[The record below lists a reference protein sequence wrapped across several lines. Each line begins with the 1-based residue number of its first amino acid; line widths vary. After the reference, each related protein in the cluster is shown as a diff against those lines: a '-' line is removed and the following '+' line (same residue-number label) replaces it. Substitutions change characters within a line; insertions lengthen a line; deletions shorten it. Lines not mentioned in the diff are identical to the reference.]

1 MNDNARAYARL
12 RYRLMLVDLGLG
24 MAFLLAFQFSGT
36 SHALAG
42 WWRERTGAAWLQL
55 LGYAAVF
62 ASLYYLVNLP
72 LHFYSSFSIEHR
84 FGLSRMTIADWLK
97 RELKQVALSALLGL
111 LVLQGLYALLRH
123 APATWPVWATVG
135 WVGISVVMARIF
147 PTLLLP
153 LFYKTVPL
161 HNDEL
166 TQRLLELCARVGLP
180 ALGVFRVGLGA
191 ETRKA
196 NAALAG
202 LGNTRRVLVS
212 DTLLSEFT
220 PEEIE
225 GVLAHELAHHRYRHI
240 LKMLVLSTIGS
251 WLAFELTARASDAW
265 LSSFGVQS
273 LADPA
278 GLPLLLF
285 WFSVLG
291 FIGMPLQNG
300 LSRVFEWE
308 ADRFAAA
315 MIKSPK
321 VFADAL
327 RRLAQLNLADPAP
340 PRWVVWWFYDHPPIA
355 DRISAADRA

>member
-161 HNDEL
+161 HN
-166 TQRLLELCARVGLP
+166 
-180 ALGVFRVGLGA
+180 
-191 ETRKA
+191 
-196 NAALAG
+196 
-202 LGNTRRVLVS
+202 
-212 DTLLSEFT
+212 
-220 PEEIE
+220 
-225 GVLAHELAHHRYRHI
+225 
-240 LKMLVLSTIGS
+240 
-251 WLAFELTARASDAW
+251 
-265 LSSFGVQS
+265 
-273 LADPA
+273 
-278 GLPLLLF
+278 
-285 WFSVLG
+285 
-291 FIGMPLQNG
+291 
-300 LSRVFEWE
+300 
-308 ADRFAAA
+308 
-315 MIKSPK
+315 
-321 VFADAL
+321 
-327 RRLAQLNLADPAP
+327 
-340 PRWVVWWFYDHPPIA
+340 
-355 DRISAADRA
+355 